1 MTWNYRL
8 VRKEQRYGIY
18 EAYYDELG
26 RVHSLST
33 EPICP
38 TGDTVQELEAQL
50 RLLTEALQKEVI
62 EFDFVCGDKGS
73 E

>member
-8 VRKEQRYGIY
+8 VRKGLRYQIH

-33 EPICP
+33 EPIYP
-38 TGDTVQELEAQL
+38 AGDTVQEVEAHL
-50 RLLTEALQKEVI
+50 KLLIEALQKEPI
-62 EFDFVCGDKGS
+62 DFDSVCANG
-73 E
+73 